1 MLSSPAS
8 MLSFTGTAAHKD
20 RALCS
25 KSPAYTPELQRS
37 QDHMFKTWKDH
48 SVKQCSRAGQKELTS
63 PLYTSHGKPLFTE
76 KLTYPRSLY
85 QIAEEQAALLA
96 A

>member
-25 KSPAYTPELQRS
+25 KSPAYTPFLFPLIDPILLYDPE
-37 QDHMFKTWKDH
+37 
-48 SVKQCSRAGQKELTS
+48 KE
-63 PLYTSHGKPLFTE
+63 
-76 KLTYPRSLY
+76 
-85 QIAEEQAALLA
+85 ID
-96 A
+96 